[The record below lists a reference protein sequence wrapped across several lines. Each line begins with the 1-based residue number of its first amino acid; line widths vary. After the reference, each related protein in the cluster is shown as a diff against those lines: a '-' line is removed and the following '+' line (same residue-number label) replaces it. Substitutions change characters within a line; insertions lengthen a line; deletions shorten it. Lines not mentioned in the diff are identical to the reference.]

1 MSIGQA
7 LLEISYS
14 PAHAPGMDADEIRA
28 LVARLIEERGFDF
41 AELSRTLGKNHAYV
55 QQYVRRGTPRVLPEG
70 VRDLLAP
77 LLGLR
82 PEELKPGGLALPASN
97 VRPALDAPDVSPGA
111 LPRDVPILGTAVGG
125 VNGDFELNG
134 EIVDMAR
141 RPPALAGMRSVFAL
155 YVVGDSMSPAFEP
168 GDLVFLQRSRHPAS
182 GDYVVVE
189 MKPRGDDGEVRPA
202 LLKRF
207 IKIAGDTLILSQFNP
222 PMDLPVPRT
231 HVLYVY
237 RVFKNNELYGV

>member
-1 MSIGQA
+1 MNAEQIRELVGQ
-7 LLEISYS
+7 
-14 PAHAPGMDADEIRA
+14 R
-28 LVARLIEERGFDF
+28 IEASGRPLSDF
-41 AELSRTLGKNHAYV
+41 SKAVGKNHAYMF
-55 QQYVRRGTPRVLPEG
+55 QYVKMGKPRTLPEA

-77 LLGLR
+77 ELGLR
-82 PEELKPGGLALPASN
+82 PEDLKPGSPAAPPSN
-97 VRPALDAPDVSPGA
+97 VRPAPDAPDIAPGA

-141 RPPALAGMRSVFAL
+141 RPPALSGMKSVFAL

-168 GDLVFLQRSRHPAS
+168 GDLVFLQRSRHPAP
-182 GDYVVVE
+182 GDYVVIE

-207 IKIAGDTLILSQFNP
+207 AKIAGDTLILQQFNP
-222 PMDLPVPRT
+222 PMDLPVPRA

-237 RVFKNNELYGV
+237 RVFRNNELYGV